1 MRPIILS
8 DRLRGEL
15 EHLVAHAPLAK
26 ERCRAQAL
34 LWLDEGRSA
43 EEVADLLHVS
53 RQSVYNW
60 LGRFL
65 QREGLDLRAR
75 LLDAPRC
82 GRPPTA
88 LGIIDPLIAEIID
101 NDPRESGFRSTNW
114 TAALLVEY
122 LKRDHGIE
130 VSRKSVSLA
139 IERLRIRWKR
149 PRHQLALRS
158 ETWRQSKDSMKAGA
172 VRKADLSK

>member
-1 MRPIILS
+1 MRPINLS

-15 EHLVAHAPLAK
+15 EYLVAHTPLAK

-43 EEVADLLHVS
+43 EEVADLLHAS

-60 LGRFL
+60 SERFL

-88 LGIIDPLIAEIID
+88 SGIIDPLIAEIID
-101 NDPRESGFRSTNW
+101 DDPRESGFRSTNW

-149 PRHQLALRS
+149 PRHQLALRP
-158 ETWRQSKDSMKAGA
+158 ETWRQSKGG
-172 VRKADLSK
+172 